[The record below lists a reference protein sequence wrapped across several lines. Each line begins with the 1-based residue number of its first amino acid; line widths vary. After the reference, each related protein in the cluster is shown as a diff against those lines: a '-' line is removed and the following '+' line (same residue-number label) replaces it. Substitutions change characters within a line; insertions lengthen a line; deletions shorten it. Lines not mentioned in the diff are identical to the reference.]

1 MQIKHG
7 GCCLSARRHVRAL
20 INLCNFSRRER
31 GCYRFCVTGWAP
43 EHRLIAYG
51 WIIHMREEIAGQ
63 LHGPC
68 QWRSGGWRAGNC
80 ALMVRVKMIRAPLHQ
95 PLFSSLPAPRHL
107 ALICLVFLFFP
118 PVSNTFRYLLMKLHW
133 LLQQH
138 SSMSWWCMFWWSW
151 SSEYRLRLRQFMPNA
166 WQQYG
171 CQGLMESGGERSSW
185 RGESVS
191 EMKLQLCRFIS
202 TIHSHFWQL
211 IC

>member
-1 MQIKHG
+1 MQIKRG
-7 GCCLSARRHVRAL
+7 GCCLSTRRHVRAL

-51 WIIHMREEIAGQ
+51 WIIHMRDEIAGQ

-68 QWRSGGWRAGNC
+68 QWRSSGWRAGNC
-80 ALMVRVKMIRAPLHQ
+80 TLMARVKMIRAH
-95 PLFSSLPAPRHL
+95 FSSSAF
-107 ALICLVFLFFP
+107 VLFPTCTTPLGPDPSCTP
-118 PVSNTFRYLLMKLHW
+118 PVSNTFRYLLMKLHR

-138 SSMSWWCMFWWSW
+138 SSMSWWCMFRWSW

-171 CQGLMESGGERSSW
+171 CQGLVESGGKEVPDEVK
-185 RGESVS
+185 ESLRWNFNS
-191 EMKLQLCRFIS
+191 AALF
-202 TIHSHFWQL
+202 
-211 IC
+211 